1 MRLETKQFKIY
12 TDWIFLLPTIQIDLN
27 SPEYM
32 EKNFTISFHFL
43 VFHFRLLWMKESK

>member
-12 TDWIFLLPTIQIDLN
+12 TNWIFLLPTIQIDID

-32 EKNFTISFHFL
+32 RTNFAICFHFL
-43 VFHFRLLWMKESK
+43 VFHIRLLWMKESK